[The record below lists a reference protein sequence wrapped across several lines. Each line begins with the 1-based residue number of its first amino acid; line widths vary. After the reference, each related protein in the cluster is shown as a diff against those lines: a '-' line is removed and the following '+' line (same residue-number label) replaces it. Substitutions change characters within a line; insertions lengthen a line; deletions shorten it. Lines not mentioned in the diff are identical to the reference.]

1 MNDFGTL
8 KNNSARR
15 YIGLDVHKHY
25 LIALGVDADL
35 NVVLPARRVEL
46 AYLES
51 WMKKSLTRQD
61 AVVLEM
67 TTNTWQL
74 YDELSEYA
82 GPVTVVHPPHVAL
95 ITRSQ
100 VMNDKIAASIL
111 ARLLAKGL
119 LVGIWVPPQ
128 EVRELRGLVAQ
139 RQKMTRLATQA
150 KNRLH
155 AVIQRHHL
163 KPPAGNLFA
172 KTNNGWWL
180 GLPLGELEKMNL
192 QSDLEKLQFAE
203 KQRARLS
210 AVMTKIASEKEEVS
224 RLLQLPGF
232 GIVTAVTVWAA
243 IGDIR
248 RFAESKRLVGY
259 AGLGTRVHNSGVST
273 RTGRITKAGRR
284 DLRVAL
290 VEAAQVGGQPS
301 SPLEGGAGTSRTA
314 ARAQQGD
321 CRHCSQ
327 TADLCLACPISPGT
341 GSFRRPPGYR
351 TEVVEIRLS
360 GRKKQSSCR
369 AKRSPICPRTS
380 GCSAPGGGS
389 DGNLLGLKETDPTTA
404 LKAAGKE
411 SERRPNS
418 ELRIGDP
425 RRGFTGSSLNI
436 IIQCISTL
444 CIPCESDSYC
454 CVWSGKSWQVE
465 LAENQITL

>member
-1 MNDFGTL
+1 
-8 KNNSARR
+8 
-15 YIGLDVHKHY
+15 
-25 LIALGVDADL
+25 
-35 NVVLPARRVEL
+35 
-46 AYLES
+46 
-51 WMKKSLTRQD
+51 
-61 AVVLEM
+61 
-67 TTNTWQL
+67 
-74 YDELSEYA
+74 
-82 GPVTVVHPPHVAL
+82 VHPPHVAL

-163 KPPAGNLFA
+163 KPPAGNPFA

-180 GLPLGELEKMNL
+180 GLSLGELEKMNL
-192 QSDLEKLQFAE
+192 QSDLETLQFAE

-224 RLLQLPGF
+224 SLLQLPGF

-259 AGLGTRVHNSGVST
+259 AGLGARVHNSGLST

-290 VEAAQVGGQPS
+290 VESAQVAANHHPHWKAELARLEPRLGRNKAIVAIARKLLICVWHVLSRQVPDRFAEPQAIAQKLLKFAYQVGKSNRPAGQSAAQFVRERLDALHLGTDLMAISWGSKKPIPLPPS
-301 SPLEGGAGTSRTA
+301 KLLEKKVS
-314 ARAQQGD
+314 D
-321 CRHCSQ
+321 V
-327 TADLCLACPISPGT
+327 PI
-341 GSFRRPPGYR
+341 
-351 TEVVEIRLS
+351 V
-360 GRKKQSSCR
+360 
-369 AKRSPICPRTS
+369 
-380 GCSAPGGGS
+380 
-389 DGNLLGLKETDPTTA
+389 
-404 LKAAGKE
+404 
-411 SERRPNS
+411 NS
-418 ELRIGDP
+418 E
-425 RRGFTGSSLNI
+425 
-436 IIQCISTL
+436 
-444 CIPCESDSYC
+444 
-454 CVWSGKSWQVE
+454 
-465 LAENQITL
+465 